1 MNMNLTMTEMN
12 LVFDIETDDLN
23 ATKIH
28 CIVAQDVE
36 TKELYKFPP
45 EKLSEGYALLQ
56 SADKLIGHNIIGF
69 DIPMVEKFGNIDL
82 SSKSVVDTLVLS
94 RLFNPVREGG
104 HSLDSWGHRL
114 KLHKIEFEDYENYS
128 IDMLNYCTR
137 DVQLNALVLERLK
150 KESAGFSKDS
160 VYLEHET
167 AKILKEQEVNGFLF
181 NDKQAELLLAD
192 LRERMFKI
200 EEEVHQVFK
209 PKLIDIKEVK
219 PVLKKDGTLS
229 KKGLSEEE
237 YNDRVA
243 TNDTTPFMR
252 RKLQDFNLGSRKQI
266 GEYLIEFGWKPKRF
280 TPTGQPIVDEKT
292 LANISNI
299 PQARL
304 IAKFLLL
311 QKRIAQVDSWIEAQR
326 EDDRVHGFVIPNGT
340 ITGRM
345 AHRNPNM
352 AQVPSIKSPF
362 GQECRSCWT
371 VPEGYKLV
379 GIDASSLELRMLAH
393 YMNDEEFTNEIIN
406 GDIHTFNQKLAGLKS
421 RDQAKTF
428 IYALIYGAGDA
439 KLGSVVGG
447 SIQDGKRLRQH
458 FYDNKLSFKRL
469 GDAVR
474 KVSQQ
479 NFINGLDDRKLFV
492 RHSHAALNTLL
503 QGGGAIVMKRALIM
517 LQSLIKLNTLDAR
530 FVANI
535 HDEWQ
540 MEVREDIA
548 DFVGERAVGC
558 IVKAG
563 EFYNLRCPM
572 DGEYKIGD
580 NWSETH

>member
-1 MNMNLTMTEMN
+1 MD
-12 LVFDIETDDLN
+12 LVFDIETDDLK

-28 CIVAQDVE
+28 CLVAQDID
-36 TKELYKFPP
+36 TNQLYKFPP
-45 EKLSEGYALLQ
+45 NRLEEGYELLTK
-56 SADKLIGHNIIGF
+56 ANRLIGHNIIGF
-69 DIPMVEKFGNIDL
+69 DIPMVEKFGGVDL
-82 SSKSVVDTLVLS
+82 SNKPVVDTLVMS

-104 HSLDSWGHRL
+104 HSLETWGYRL
-114 KLHKIEFEDYENYS
+114 GFKKIEFDDYKNYS
-128 IDMLNYCTR
+128 NEMLTYCTR
-137 DVQLNALVLERLK
+137 DVQLNAVLFHKLREEGRGFD
-150 KESAGFSKDS
+150 KESVKLEQS
-160 VYLEHET
+160 VAEVI
-167 AKILKEQEVNGFLF
+167 KQQEINGFKF
-181 NDKQAELLLAD
+181 DMKKAELLLAE
-192 LRERMFKI
+192 LRQKMQEA
-200 EEEVHQVFK
+200 EDEVHKEFK
-209 PKLIDIKEVK
+209 PKLVDIKQVTPK
-219 PVLKKDGTLS
+219 KKKDGTLS
-229 KKGLSEEE
+229 KVGLTDEE
-237 YNDRVA
+237 YQNILD
-243 TNDTTPFMR
+243 TNNFKPFMR

-474 KVSQQ
+474 KVAQQ

>member
-1 MNMNLTMTEMN
+1 MD
-12 LVFDIETDDLN
+12 LVFDIETDDLK

-28 CIVAQDVE
+28 CLVAQDID
-36 TKELYKFPP
+36 TNQLYKFPP
-45 EKLSEGYALLQ
+45 NRLEEGYELLTK
-56 SADKLIGHNIIGF
+56 ANRLIGHNIIGF
-69 DIPMVEKFGNIDL
+69 DIPMVEKFGGVDL
-82 SSKSVVDTLVLS
+82 SNKPVVDTLVMS

-104 HSLDSWGHRL
+104 HSLETWGYRL
-114 KLHKIEFEDYENYS
+114 GFKKIEFDDYKNYS
-128 IDMLNYCTR
+128 NEMLTYCTR
-137 DVQLNALVLERLK
+137 DVQLNAVLFHKLREEGRGFD
-150 KESAGFSKDS
+150 KESVKLEQS
-160 VYLEHET
+160 VAEVI
-167 AKILKEQEVNGFLF
+167 KQQEINGFKF
-181 NDKQAELLLAD
+181 DMQKAELLLAE
-192 LRERMFKI
+192 LRQKMQEA
-200 EEEVHQVFK
+200 EDEVHKEFK
-209 PKLIDIKEVK
+209 PKLVDIKQVTPK
-219 PVLKKDGTLS
+219 KKKDGTLS
-229 KKGLSEEE
+229 KVGLTDEE
-237 YNDRVA
+237 YQNILD
-243 TNDTTPFMR
+243 TNNFKPFMR

-292 LANISNI
+292 LANIDNI
-299 PQARL
+299 PQAKL
-304 IAKFLLL
+304 IAYYLLY
-311 QKRIAQVDSWIEAQR
+311 QKRIAQIDSWIKAV
-326 EDDRVHGFVIPNGT
+326 EDDGRVHGFVIPNGT

-345 AHRNPNM
+345 THRNPNM
-352 AQVPSIKSPF
+352 AQVPNLGSLYGK
-362 GQECRSCWT
+362 ECRSCWT
-371 VPEGYKLV
+371 VREGYKLV

-393 YMNDEEFTNEIIN
+393 YMQDEEFTNEIIN
-406 GDIHTFNQKLAGLKS
+406 GDIHTFNQKIAGLKS

-428 IYALIYGAGDA
+428 IYALIYGAGDT
-439 KLGSVVGG
+439 KLGQVVGG
-447 SIQDGKRLRQH
+447 NQRDGQRVRQH
-458 FYDNKLSFKRL
+458 FFDNKPTFKSLRDRVQKASEKKWL
-469 GDAVR
+469 
-474 KVSQQ
+474 K
-479 NFINGLDDRKLFV
+479 GLDGRRLLI
-492 RHSHAALNTLL
+492 RTQHAALNTLL